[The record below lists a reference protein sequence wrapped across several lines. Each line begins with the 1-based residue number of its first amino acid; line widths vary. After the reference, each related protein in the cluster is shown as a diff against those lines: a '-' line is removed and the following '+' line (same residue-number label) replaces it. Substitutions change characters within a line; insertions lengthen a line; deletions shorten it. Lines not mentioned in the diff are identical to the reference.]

1 MASIDRVTQTEV
13 ELEEVVEGQ
22 ALRAEADDG
31 RSTPV
36 FVIRPARK
44 WPHLDVS
51 ELWHYREL
59 LGRFVWR
66 DVKVRYKQTF
76 IGIAW
81 AFLVPALTAA
91 VYVVI
96 FGKFANFPSGNVAY
110 PSMVIAAVLPMQ
122 YFASAVTGSSTSL
135 VANMSLVTKV
145 YFPRVLLPLGSAI
158 TPAVDFLVGLPALLA
173 LMAYYHTWPTG
184 PQVLTAPL
192 WLALAFVTA
201 LGIGLALS
209 AMNARYRDVP
219 FMIPPFLQL
228 MPFVSAVPF
237 AVQEIPEKWQWI
249 LAFNPMTAVV
259 TGWRWAVLGAPAP
272 DLGQT
277 AVGVSVAFLLFVG
290 GLSLFRS
297 TEPRI
302 ADTI

>member
-1 MASIDRVTQTEV
+1 VTQTEV
-13 ELEEVVEGQ
+13 ELEEVVEG
-22 ALRAEADDG
+22 EATPPDAWDK
-31 RSTPV
+31 RTAPV
-36 FVIRPARK
+36 FVIRPARR

-122 YFASAVTGSSTSL
+122 YFSSAVTGSSMSL
-135 VANMSLVTKV
+135 VANLPLVTKV
-145 YFPRVLLPLGSAI
+145 YFPRVLLPLGSALV
-158 TPAVDFLVGLPALLA
+158 PAVDFLVGLPALLV
-173 LMAYYHTWPTG
+173 LMAYYGTWPTG
-184 PQVLTAPL
+184 PQVLTAPIFL
-192 WLALAFVTA
+192 GLAFVTA
-201 LGIGLALS
+201 LGIGLALA

-228 MPFVSAVPF
+228 MPFLSAVPF

-249 LAFNPMTAVV
+249 LAFNPMTAVI

-272 DLGQT
+272 DFRQT
-277 AVGVSVAFLLFVG
+277 ALGATVGILLFVG

>member
-1 MASIDRVTQTEV
+1 
-13 ELEEVVEGQ
+13 
-22 ALRAEADDG
+22 
-31 RSTPV
+31 
-36 FVIRPARK
+36 
-44 WPHLDVS
+44 
-51 ELWHYREL
+51 
-59 LGRFVWR
+59 
-66 DVKVRYKQTF
+66 
-76 IGIAW
+76 
-81 AFLVPALTAA
+81 
-91 VYVVI
+91 
-96 FGKFANFPSGNVAY
+96 
-110 PSMVIAAVLPMQ
+110 VIAGVLPMQ

-173 LMAYYHTWPTG
+173 LMAYYHTWPSG
-184 PQVLTAPL
+184 PEVLTAPV

-201 LGIGLALS
+201 LGIGLALA

-228 MPFVSAVPF
+228 MPFVSGVPF

-249 LAFNPMTAVV
+249 LALNPMTAVV

-272 DLGQT
+272 VLGQ
-277 AVGVSVAFLLFVG
+277 AAIGVAVAFVLFVG
-290 GLSLFRS
+290 GLTLFRS

>member
-1 MASIDRVTQTEV
+1 MRD
-13 ELEEVVEGQ
+13 VVSTS
-22 ALRAEADDG
+22 RAREHTARTG
-31 RSTPV
+31 RLT
-36 FVIRPARK
+36 VIRPAPR

-122 YFASAVTGSSTSL
+122 YFSSAVTGSSTSL
-135 VANMSLVTKV
+135 VANLPLVTKV
-145 YFPRVLLPLGSAI
+145 YFPRVLLPLGAAFV
-158 TPAVDFLVGLPALLA
+158 PVVDFLVGLPALIA
-173 LMAYYHTWPTG
+173 LMAYYGTWPDG
-184 PQVLTAPL
+184 PEVVFAPL
-192 WLALAFVTA
+192 FLCLAFVTA
-201 LGIGLALS
+201 LGIGLALA

-228 MPFVSAVPF
+228 MPFLSAVPF

-249 LAFNPMTAVV
+249 LALNPMTAVV
-259 TGWRWAVLGAPAP
+259 TGWRWAVLGAPP
-272 DLGQT
+272 PNLEQT
-277 AVGVSVAFLLFVG
+277 LVGVAVGILLFLA
-290 GLSLFRS
+290 GLTIFRS

>member
-1 MASIDRVTQTEV
+1 MGETDLQAPERLTGPSAAFRSARQPSPRV
-13 ELEEVVEGQ
+13 
-22 ALRAEADDG
+22 A
-31 RSTPV
+31 
-36 FVIRPARK
+36 VIRPAPR
-44 WPHLDVS
+44 WPQLDVS

-81 AFLVPALTAA
+81 ALLVPALTAA

-96 FGKFANFPSGNVAY
+96 FGKFANFPKGEVPY
-110 PSMVIAAVLPMQ
+110 PSLVIAGVLPMQ
-122 YFASAVTGSSTSL
+122 YFASAVIGSSTTL
-135 VANMSLVTKV
+135 VANMPLVTKV
-145 YFPRVLLPLGSAI
+145 YFPRILLPLGSAI
-158 TPAVDFLVGLPALLA
+158 VPAIDFLVGLPALVV
-173 LMAYYHTWPTG
+173 LMAVYGTWPSG
-184 PQVLTAPL
+184 PEVLLAPFFL
-192 WLALAFVTA
+192 GLAFVTA
-201 LGIGLALS
+201 LGLGLGLA
-209 AMNARYRDVP
+209 AINARYRDVP

-228 MPFVSAVPF
+228 MPFVSAVPY

-259 TGWRWAVLGAPAP
+259 TGWRWSVLGDAAPP

-277 AVGVSVAFLLFVG
+277 LVGVAVGVILFLM
-290 GLSLFRS
+290 GLTIFRS
-297 TEPRI
+297 SEPRI